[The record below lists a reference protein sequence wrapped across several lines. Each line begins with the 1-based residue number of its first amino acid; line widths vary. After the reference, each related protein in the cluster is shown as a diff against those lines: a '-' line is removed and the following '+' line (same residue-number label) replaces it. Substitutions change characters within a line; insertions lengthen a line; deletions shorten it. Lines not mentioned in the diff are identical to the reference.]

1 MEGKYESI
9 IKYFTLNLKI
19 LKSNNIIIFANSD
32 EIDNY
37 FLQLSRGKKTPFK
50 IIQELLDM
58 TISIIHIKLPSFPE
72 LIENSLKIIELVI
85 SHRIIPIQRYI
96 SDIVKEFDLIR
107 VNFANN
113 ENVLCKLLNLSLI
126 AA

>member
-85 SHRIIPIQRYI
+85 SHRIIPMQRYI
-96 SDIVKEFDLIR
+96 SDILFFYTK
-107 VNFANN
+107 
-113 ENVLCKLLNLSLI
+113 
-126 AA
+126 